1 MSVVHGILRRRF
13 RRIVANVPFYA
24 MVLLA
29 GCGARDQPHTAQRVD
44 SLPPAA
50 PPPSP
55 SPTQQRG
62 HTQVS
67 MRNVDFYV
75 DPSVVLRIRYLRGTM
90 RNKTGGAIIF
100 DDKHSFII
108 HINSAEVGLNASDL
122 AALMNKY
129 IFAYKGAPIKQV
141 SVSIAN
147 GQMRMTGRLHKG
159 VDIPFDIVAQV
170 SVTPEGL
177 MRIHPT
183 QTKIFRLNGKA
194 LMSVF
199 HLTLQK
205 LIDVSKATGVTVSG
219 DDILIDP
226 VKVIPPPTIEGH
238 VTQIRVEGDQIVQ
251 TFGTA
256 ADRSALTPLIPPD
269 AGAKNFMYYR
279 GGSLRFGRLTM
290 SDAEMEIV
298 DLDPKDPFEFELDQY
313 SKQLIAGYSRTL
325 PDLGLEVFMRDIDKV
340 GGTQRTR
347 PSGISGMGATSNPPG
362 TKPPRL

>member
-1 MSVVHGILRRRF
+1 MSTAL
-13 RRIVANVPFYA
+13 YA

-29 GCGARDQPHTAQRVD
+29 GCGAHDQPPTAQDTVQPSAQRAD
-44 SLPPAA
+44 SLPRAVIAPA
-50 PPPSP
+50 
-55 SPTQQRG
+55 QRKRQ
-62 HTQVS
+62 TQVL

-75 DPSVVLRIRYLRGTM
+75 DPSIVLRIRYLRGTM
-90 RNKTGGAIIF
+90 RSKTGGAIIF

-122 AALMNKY
+122 SALMNKY
-129 IFAYKGAPIKQV
+129 IFAYNGAPIKRV
-141 SVSIAN
+141 SVSIGN
-147 GQMRMTGRLHKG
+147 GQMRMTGQLHKG
-159 VDIPFDIVAQV
+159 VTIPFDIIAQV
-170 SVTPEGL
+170 SATPDGL

-226 VKVIPPPTIEGH
+226 MKVIPPPTIEGH
-238 VTQIRVEGDQIVQ
+238 VTQVRVEGDQIVQ

-256 ADRSALTPLIPPD
+256 ADRSALAPLVPPD
-269 AGAKNFMYYR
+269 PLAKNFMYYR
-279 GGSLRFGRLTM
+279 GGSLRFGLLTM
-290 SDAEMEIV
+290 ADAEMQIV
-298 DLDPKDPFEFELDQY
+298 DLDPADPFEFELDQY
-313 SKQLIAGYSRTL
+313 AKQLVAGYSRTL

-340 GGTQRTR
+340 HGTQRAR
-347 PSGISGMGATSNPPG
+347 PSGMGARSSPPG
-362 TKPPRL
+362 TKPRPAAAH